1 MIKKWFKLLDVKV
14 MIILIMMLFASP
26 ILCGKN
32 TYTICLIYSNYLCV
46 YMNNVFL
53 LMNYQF
59 TSQCNR
65 LLSPI
70 ITRIGEQ
77 KTYTS
82 VYYFL
87 MMVSFIYTMII
98 YISYAFFFG
107 GILPEDMFVT
117 ILFMIL
123 NLIVTFIET
132 TFIYLQIGQKKNF
145 IYLAL
150 PIFMNF
156 LFHIVYTKLF

>member
-59 TSQCNR
+59 TAQCNR

-98 YISYAFFFG
+98 YISYTFFFG

>member
-59 TSQCNR
+59 TAQCNR

-132 TFIYLQIGQKKNF
+132 TFIYLQVGQKKNF

>member
-59 TSQCNR
+59 TAQCNR

-156 LFHIVYTKLF
+156 LFHIIYTKLF

>member
-59 TSQCNR
+59 TAQCNR

-107 GILPEDMFVT
+107 GILPEDVFVT

>member
-1 MIKKWFKLLDVKV
+1 MIKKWFKLLDMKV

-59 TSQCNR
+59 TAQCNR

-156 LFHIVYTKLF
+156 LIHIVYTKLF

>member
-1 MIKKWFKLLDVKV
+1 MIKKWFKLLNVKV

-59 TSQCNR
+59 TAQCNR

-156 LFHIVYTKLF
+156 LLHIVYTKLF

>member
-59 TSQCNR
+59 TAQCNR

-107 GILPEDMFVT
+107 SILPEDMFVT

>member
-59 TSQCNR
+59 TAQCNR

>member
-59 TSQCNR
+59 TAQYNR

>member
-59 TSQCNR
+59 TAQCNR

-117 ILFMIL
+117 ILLMIL

-132 TFIYLQIGQKKNF
+132 TFIFLQIGQKKNF

>member
-32 TYTICLIYSNYLCV
+32 TYTICLIYSNYLYV

-59 TSQCNR
+59 TAQCNR

>member
-1 MIKKWFKLLDVKV
+1 
-14 MIILIMMLFASP
+14 
-26 ILCGKN
+26 
-32 TYTICLIYSNYLCV
+32 
-46 YMNNVFL
+46 
-53 LMNYQF
+53 MNYQF
-59 TSQCNR
+59 TAQCNR

-98 YISYAFFFG
+98 YINYAFFFG

>member
-59 TSQCNR
+59 AAQCNR

>member
-1 MIKKWFKLLDVKV
+1 
-14 MIILIMMLFASP
+14 
-26 ILCGKN
+26 
-32 TYTICLIYSNYLCV
+32 
-46 YMNNVFL
+46 
-53 LMNYQF
+53 
-59 TSQCNR
+59 
-65 LLSPI
+65 
-70 ITRIGEQ
+70 
-77 KTYTS
+77 
-82 VYYFL
+82 

-132 TFIYLQIGQKKNF
+132 TFIISTNWSKKEFYL
-145 IYLAL
+145 LAL

>member
-1 MIKKWFKLLDVKV
+1 MNKKWFKLLDVKV

-59 TSQCNR
+59 TAQCNR

>member
-53 LMNYQF
+53 LTNYQF
-59 TSQCNR
+59 TAQCNR

>member
-1 MIKKWFKLLDVKV
+1 MIKKWFKLLNVKV

-59 TSQCNR
+59 TAQCNR

>member
-59 TSQCNR
+59 TAQCNR

-87 MMVSFIYTMII
+87 MMVSFMYTMII

>member
-14 MIILIMMLFASP
+14 MIVLIMMLFASP

-59 TSQCNR
+59 TAQCNR

>member
-46 YMNNVFL
+46 YMNNAFL

-59 TSQCNR
+59 TAQCNR

>member
-46 YMNNVFL
+46 NFNNVFL

-59 TSQCNR
+59 TAQCNR

-107 GILPEDMFVT
+107 SILPEDMFVT

>member
-59 TSQCNR
+59 TAQCNR

-70 ITRIGEQ
+70 IPRIGEQ

>member
-59 TSQCNR
+59 TAQCNR

-87 MMVSFIYTMII
+87 MMISFIYTMII

>member
-59 TSQCNR
+59 TAQCNR

-87 MMVSFIYTMII
+87 MMVSFIYIMII

>member
-59 TSQCNR
+59 TAQCNR

-132 TFIYLQIGQKKNF
+132 TFIYLQIGKKKNF

>member
-59 TSQCNR
+59 TAQCNR

-150 PIFMNF
+150 PIVMNF

>member
-59 TSQCNR
+59 TAQCNR

-87 MMVSFIYTMII
+87 MMVSFI

>member
-59 TSQCNR
+59 TAQCNR

-98 YISYAFFFG
+98 Y
-107 GILPEDMFVT
+107 
-117 ILFMIL
+117 FMIL

>member
-1 MIKKWFKLLDVKV
+1 
-14 MIILIMMLFASP
+14 
-26 ILCGKN
+26 
-32 TYTICLIYSNYLCV
+32 
-46 YMNNVFL
+46 
-53 LMNYQF
+53 MNYQF
-59 TSQCNR
+59 TAQCNR

-107 GILPEDMFVT
+107 GILPADMFVT

>member
-59 TSQCNR
+59 TAQCNR

-107 GILPEDMFVT
+107 GILPKDMFVT

>member
-59 TSQCNR
+59 TAQCNS

>member
-14 MIILIMMLFASP
+14 MIILIIMLFASP

-59 TSQCNR
+59 TAQCNR

-107 GILPEDMFVT
+107 GILPEDIFVT

>member
-1 MIKKWFKLLDVKV
+1 MVQTSRCESHDHIDYDVV
-14 MIILIMMLFASP
+14 CITHPLW
-26 ILCGKN
+26 KN

-59 TSQCNR
+59 TAQCNR

>member
-59 TSQCNR
+59 TAQCNR

-107 GILPEDMFVT
+107 DILPEDMFVT

>member
-59 TSQCNR
+59 TAQCNR

-145 IYLAL
+145 IYLSL

-156 LFHIVYTKLF
+156 LFHIVYKKLF

>member
-14 MIILIMMLFASP
+14 IIILIMMLFASP

-59 TSQCNR
+59 TAQCNR

>member
-14 MIILIMMLFASP
+14 MIILIIMLFASP

-59 TSQCNR
+59 TAQCNR